1 MYKESD
7 TYRVLAIWSLETRKG
22 KSSSP
27 YAAVIRLCCCPV
39 YTHTH
44 THKSAPSVCVCEL
57 FFQFHVCVK
66 ERKRKGK
73 KSDFWTSPAVERG
86 AARRGAKGLRAA
98 FFCFIARAGGRRRPF
113 RLYTG
118 CWPLFI
124 LVQKCNVRNR
134 ESNSFIER
142 DRENDFDL

>member
-73 KSDFWTSPAVERG
+73 KKVTFEQVQQSNAGQHGAVQKVC
-86 AARRGAKGLRAA
+86 AQL
-98 FFCFIARAGGRRRPF
+98 FFVSSHARADDDGRLGSTLDVDPF
-113 RLYTG
+113 LY
-118 CWPLFI
+118 
-124 LVQKCNVRNR
+124 
-134 ESNSFIER
+134 
-142 DRENDFDL
+142 